1 MTRRFALTWDY
12 RCPFARIVHDH
23 VIAGLHGGAD
33 WDVRF
38 LPFSL
43 GQAHVAEDEIDVWD
57 RAEDA
62 PNADSGLVAL
72 QLAVAIRDTQPD
84 AFLDAH
90 LALFDHRHAHAGSL
104 RDRELLSK
112 VVIDAGVD
120 AEAAWAE
127 VATGRPLATV
137 REEHTAFVASHNVW
151 GVPTFIVGDAAVF
164 VRLMELADGNADF
177 AKATIERILDNIEW
191 PILNEFKHTS
201 IPS

>member
-1 MTRRFALTWDY
+1 MTRSFALTWDY

-23 VIAGLHGGAD
+23 VVVGLQAGAD

-43 GQAHVAEDEIDVWD
+43 GQAHVGDEDQDVWD

-62 PNADSGLVAL
+62 PDYDSGLLAL
-72 QLAVAIRDTQPD
+72 QLAVAVRDTQPHV
-84 AFLDAH
+84 FLAAH
-90 LALFDHRHAHAGSL
+90 TALFEHRHAHAGSL
-104 RDRELLSK
+104 RTRDALSK
-112 VVIDAGVD
+112 VVVDAGVD

-127 VATGRPLATV
+127 VASGRPLATI
-137 REEHTAFVASHNVW
+137 RDEHTSFVASHDVW

-164 VRLMELADGNADF
+164 VRLMQRADGDAAF
-177 AKATIERILDNIEW
+177 AISTIDRILDNIEW